1 MIKPVLR
8 CPNNLDCSEV
18 CILVR
23 QFQYTIHSVYYPF
36 LGSVLHYLIFF
47 MSLCFIFTRIF
58 IKRAIYI
65 VLSTFVS
72 TNITKLKQIVL
83 IQIWIKERKRLI
95 AEERK
100 SNRELKR
107 LISLLIITFK
117 QTNKW
122 ILRTILNRVT
132 IIIMAQL
139 FLKLFLINF
148 FFFIH

>member
-1 MIKPVLR
+1 MFWSL
-8 CPNNLDCSEV
+8 
-18 CILVR
+18 
-23 QFQYTIHSVYYPF
+23 YTGPPISIYYPF
-36 LGSVLHYLIFF
+36 RILSIPWLCVALLNLFYVSLLFF
-47 MSLCFIFTRIF
+47 IRIF
-58 IKRAIYI
+58 IKRAFYI